1 MRRASITCSA
11 SRRTGDSPPCC
22 ASPRRSGLT
31 LIAAVAALA
40 GNVAAGSATLAL
52 PVASR
57 QPCIVVLAMIPAA
70 VALLGGY
77 VATIKRGQTK

>member
-1 MRRASITCSA
+1 MLCLAA
-11 SRRTGDSPPCC
+11 
-22 ASPRRSGLT
+22 ALGLT

-52 PVASR
+52 PFVSR

-70 VALLGGY
+70 GALLGGY
-77 VATIKRGQTK
+77 LATIRRGQTK